1 MKDDEIVKK
10 LRELNT
16 RLYDMKTQALADR
29 HRMATRNDLIELNDN
44 VTNRLFYFGLGG
56 VVILLGSLFVALY

>member
-1 MKDDEIVKK
+1 MKDDEIAKK

-29 HRMATRNDLIELNDN
+29 HRMATRNDLSELNDN
-44 VTNRLFYFGLGG
+44 VSNRLFYFALGG
-56 VVILLGSLFVALY
+56 TVILLGSLFVALY